1 MSATESRSLCP
12 GATNRMDGSLYESE
26 GNRIWIAVCEDGL
39 LSIRIAHLDIVDP
52 LAHDHPKGP
61 GEGEQLEELR
71 RERSI
76 KGTAERAEIKLG
88 AKRK

>member
-1 MSATESRSLCP
+1 MEGP
-12 GATNRMDGSLYESE
+12 LYESDR
-26 GNRIWIAVCEDGL
+26 NRIWIAVFFDGDL
-39 LSIRIAHLDIVDP
+39 VSIRIAYLDIVDP

-76 KGTAERAEIKLG
+76 KGTAERAEIMPG